1 MLWIYKKQTQ
11 NSIFNYI
18 RSTDKYNTSFNK
30 NYSTNNNL
38 NDNLSYYLAGLIEGD
53 GHISVPKDY
62 KTNKSRIASI
72 EVLFAIKDRPSA
84 ELLKTI
90 YGGNIYE
97 RSGKNLV
104 RWMIQDTQSL
114 IRIINCVNG
123 KFRTP
128 KINALQN
135 MIDYFNFKGENIIKL
150 PLDSSNLTSNAW
162 LAGFID
168 SDGSFMIKGFT
179 TSEKGLRSYISLQ
192 FYLPQ
197 RIQDVSGES
206 TEFVMKS
213 IADFLEVKLNSRNFN
228 GKFPQF
234 IVNTSNNESNLILIN
249 YLNTFPLLSSKY
261 IDFKDWEKAYSLFSK
276 KFYKDP
282 IYFEEIRRLKLNMN
296 KNRTHFSWLHHKTD
310 IYGLN

>member
-1 MLWIYKKQTQ
+1 MFLCYKKLTKS
-11 NSIFNYI
+11 SIFNGI
-18 RSTDKYNTSFNK
+18 RYTDKYMRNFNK
-30 NYSTNNNL
+30 YYSTNKNL

-53 GHISVPKDY
+53 GHISVPKEY
-62 KTNKSRIASI
+62 KTNKSKIASI
-72 EVLFAIKDRPSA
+72 EIIFAIKDRPSA
-84 ELLKTI
+84 ELLKTV

-104 RWMIQDTQSL
+104 RWMIQDIQSL
-114 IRIINCVNG
+114 IKIINCVNG

-128 KINALQN
+128 KINALLK
-135 MIDYFNFKGENIIKL
+135 MIDYLNFKGENIVKL

-179 TSEKGLRSYISLQ
+179 NSEKGLRSYIALQ

-197 RIQDVSGES
+197 RIQDISGES

-213 IADFLEVKLNSRNFN
+213 IADFLHVKLNSRSFN
-228 GKFPQF
+228 GKFSQF

-261 IDFKDWEKAYSLFSK
+261 LDLKDWEKAYNLFSK
-276 KFYKDP
+276 KLYKDP
-282 IYFEEIRRLKLNMN
+282 IYFEEIRELKLNMN
-296 KNRTHFSWLHHKTD
+296 KNRTYFSWSHHKTD